1 VKSWQT
7 PPVVLLCGTLILL
20 VTFGTR
26 NVYGLLL
33 APVSAELGWG
43 REVFAFAVAFQSIIW
58 GAATPVCGALA
69 DKYGPAR
76 IIVFGGLTY
85 AAGLAMMAFARTPM
99 DATISIGVLT
109 GFGMSAAG
117 FPIILAVIGRI
128 VAPEKRSL
136 YLGIA
141 SAGGSSGQ
149 LVLVPLGQT
158 LIDGM
163 GWASA
168 LVIFAAL
175 VACIVPMS
183 AALAG
188 GHRAGAGSIRMTQ
201 TLGAALRE
209 ATRHKGYLLLT
220 AGYFVC
226 GFQTM
231 FIGAHLPALLAD
243 HHMAGWLAALA
254 LSMIGFFNIIGC
266 FAWGWLGGR
275 YSKKY
280 LLSALYFGRSA
291 IMLVFIVLPVTEES
305 VIAFSAAMGILWLAT
320 VPLTGALVAQIFG
333 TQYMSMLYGITFFSH
348 QLGSFL
354 GIWLGGRLYDLT
366 GNYDVVWWGGI
377 VLGLVAALIHW
388 PINERPLARLAVQER

>member
-1 VKSWQT
+1 
-7 PPVVLLCGTLILL
+7 
-20 VTFGTR
+20 
-26 NVYGLLL
+26 
-33 APVSAELGWG
+33 
-43 REVFAFAVAFQSIIW
+43 
-58 GAATPVCGALA
+58 
-69 DKYGPAR
+69 
-76 IIVFGGLTY
+76 
-85 AAGLAMMAFARTPM
+85 
-99 DATISIGVLT
+99 
-109 GFGMSAAG
+109 
-117 FPIILAVIGRI
+117 
-128 VAPEKRSL
+128 
-136 YLGIA
+136 
-141 SAGGSSGQ
+141 
-149 LVLVPLGQT
+149 VPLGQT